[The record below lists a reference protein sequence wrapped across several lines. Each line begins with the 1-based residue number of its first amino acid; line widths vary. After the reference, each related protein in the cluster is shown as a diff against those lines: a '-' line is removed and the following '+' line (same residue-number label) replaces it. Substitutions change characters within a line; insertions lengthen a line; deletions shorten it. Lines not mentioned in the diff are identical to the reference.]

1 MEMKIA
7 ILQELYKKDA
17 LQTQLSDK
25 LKINPT
31 TCKQCLLEMRKS
43 DLLSKAGW
51 IYSIKR
57 AGRALVDSLRPI
69 EEKLR

>member
-7 ILQELYKKDA
+7 ILQELSKKDA

-31 TCKQCLLEMRKS
+31 TCKNCLLEMRKAG
-43 DLLSKAGW
+43 LLSKAGW
-51 IYSIKR
+51 IYSIR
-57 AGRALVDSLRPI
+57 PDGRDLMEKLSGM
-69 EEKLR
+69 EKLR

>member
-7 ILQELYKKDA
+7 ILQELSKKDH

-31 TCKQCLLEMRKS
+31 TTKTCLLEMRKAG
-43 DLLSKAGW
+43 LLSKAGW
-51 IYSIKR
+51 IYSIR
-57 AGRALVDSLRPI
+57 QDGLDLV
-69 EEKLR
+69 EKLSNVEKLG